1 MKYSKTSARKSK
13 YPLGKETQ
21 LENFEVE
28 KVYDPLDGTED
39 CTFCGG
45 LGFLDDATSCHYC
58 NGSGESDID

>member
-45 LGFLDDATSCHYC
+45 LGFLDDATSCH
-58 NGSGESDID
+58 